1 MHKDR
6 SKVRSSIAKYELKDE
21 VKLLLAVYN
30 GSPSPSPPL
39 LSFSFFLPFSSSP
52 FSIGCPSSA
61 GRADQQLAQRAQ
73 PLHCQGKGRQVTSP
87 QAIVVSLPGPPT
99 IQFWLLAKPW
109 GIEAVAGT
117 HWLEL
122 PASWLLNYPPPL
134 IILLPSDTQLFPH
147 LLPSATTSLHI
158 FYLRRPALSTS
169 LTFRRPA
176 LSILLHQLSPFSY
189 TSSLHFLTPA
199 FSTSL
204 TVILLAAQASD
215 CILFT

>member
-1 MHKDR
+1 MVVFPLFSSSLLFLPLFFPLSLPLSLPPSPSSLSFLPPPQAQFHQNKLDLALISLDRATAINSSNPIPRFHRARVLETLGRLEVCAWEDLRCVHKDR

-73 PLHCQGKGRQVTSP
+73 PLHCQGKGRQVTSL

-99 IQFWLLAKPW
+99 IQF
-109 GIEAVAGT
+109 
-117 HWLEL
+117 
-122 PASWLLNYPPPL
+122 
-134 IILLPSDTQLFPH
+134 
-147 LLPSATTSLHI
+147 
-158 FYLRRPALSTS
+158 
-169 LTFRRPA
+169 
-176 LSILLHQLSPFSY
+176 
-189 TSSLHFLTPA
+189 
-199 FSTSL
+199 
-204 TVILLAAQASD
+204 
-215 CILFT
+215 